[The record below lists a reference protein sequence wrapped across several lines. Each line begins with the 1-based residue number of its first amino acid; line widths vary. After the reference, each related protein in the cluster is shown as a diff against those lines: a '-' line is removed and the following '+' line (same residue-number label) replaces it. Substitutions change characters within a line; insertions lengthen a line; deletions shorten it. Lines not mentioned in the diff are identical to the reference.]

1 MKKIDFISFNN
12 AYIDYCNIE
21 VALLKKI
28 NNIFKILCEHIELS
42 DHGIFKGDIIS
53 IYFDNEDYEITVY
66 LNKEKHSN
74 SDEIYIYCNNCFQY
88 YCNVLKI
95 RIKLLIF

>member
-1 MKKIDFISFNN
+1 MIKIG
-12 AYIDYCNIE
+12 
-21 VALLKKI
+21 K
-28 NNIFKILCEHIELS
+28 
-42 DHGIFKGDIIS
+42 HGIFKRDIINV
-53 IYFDNEDYEITVY
+53 YFDNEDYEITVY

-88 YCNVLKI
+88 YWNVLKI